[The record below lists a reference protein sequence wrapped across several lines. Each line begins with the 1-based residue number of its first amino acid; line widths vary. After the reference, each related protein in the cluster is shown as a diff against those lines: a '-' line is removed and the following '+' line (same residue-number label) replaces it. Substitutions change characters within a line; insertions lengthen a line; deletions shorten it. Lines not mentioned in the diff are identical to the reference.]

1 MTWFVMRR
9 WVSILAAA
17 TAMSVSAPAAGAR
30 QPEQPRA
37 REAISLHPE
46 NPHYFLWRGRPTI
59 LITSAEHYGAVMN
72 LDFDFRRY
80 LNTLA
85 AEGMNYTRLMSGAY
99 VEPEG
104 AFKITRNTLAPRP
117 RRYLAPWARSNQP
130 GYANG
135 GNKFDLS
142 KWDEAYFKRL
152 KTFVADGASK
162 NIVVELSLFCPMY
175 EDMQWALSPMNTV
188 NNVNGVGAIG
198 RNDVYTLDRNG
209 PLLAA
214 QVALVRKIVTELNEF
229 DNVIYEI
236 SNEPYFGGVTMAW
249 QHHIADTIV
258 ETERTLPSKHLISQ
272 NIANKSAKIAD
283 PHPSVSIFNF
293 HYATPPD
300 AVATNYALNKVIGDD
315 ETGFRGVDD
324 AFYRSEAWEFVLAGG
339 GLYNNLDYSFTVGHE
354 NGTFAYPSTQPGGG
368 SRALRRQ
375 LKVLRDF
382 MDSFDFVRMS
392 PDDSVIKAGVPD
404 GGAARALVDPGKAI
418 AIYVRKP
425 LPPAKPASTP
435 TSLEIQLAD
444 GVWSAEWVTMIGSV
458 VRGAQTARRWH
469 THARVSAVRA
479 RYRAASEARVA
490 APVVFPNEPCH
501 TVAHLGYQMSKPQP
515 ESKVD
520 VWQGTL
526 ALMVLKTLEVMGPL
540 HGFGLARRIEQ
551 TSGDRLALNPGTLY
565 PMLLKLEQEGSIESE
580 WGASENNR
588 RARFYRLTRAGRKQ
602 LEKEAQ
608 DWESATDIMARF
620 LAPKA
625 SR

>member
-1 MTWFVMRR
+1 MFLSLEDWMSRLGVATVTLA
-9 WVSILAAA
+9 VLLAASGTDA
-17 TAMSVSAPAAGAR
+17 QTRGV
-30 QPEQPRA
+30 

-59 LITSAEHYGAVMN
+59 LITSAEHYGAVMKV
-72 LDFDFRRY
+72 DFDFRRF

-142 KWDEAYFKRL
+142 KWDEVYFKRL

-162 NIVVELSLFCPMY
+162 KIVVELSLFCPMY

-188 NNVNGVGAIG
+188 NNVNGVGAVG

-300 AVATNYALNKVIGDD
+300 AVATNYALDKVIGDD

-354 NGTFAYPSTQPGGG
+354 DGTFAYPSTQPGGG

-375 LKVLRDF
+375 LKVLHDF

-392 PDDSVIKAGVPD
+392 PDDSVIKAGIPD

-458 VRGAQTARRWH
+458 VRGAQLRGGGIR
-469 THARVSAVRA
+469 
-479 RYRAASEARVA
+479 
-490 APVVFPNEPCH
+490 
-501 TVAHLGYQMSKPQP
+501 
-515 ESKVD
+515 
-520 VWQGTL
+520 
-526 ALMVLKTLEVMGPL
+526 TLESPPYEL
-540 HGFGLARRIEQ
+540 DIAL
-551 TSGDRLALNPGTLY
+551 RL
-565 PMLLKLEQEGSIESE
+565 KRE
-580 WGASENNR
+580 
-588 RARFYRLTRAGRKQ
+588 
-602 LEKEAQ
+602 
-608 DWESATDIMARF
+608 
-620 LAPKA
+620 
-625 SR
+625 

>member
-1 MTWFVMRR
+1 
-9 WVSILAAA
+9 
-17 TAMSVSAPAAGAR
+17 
-30 QPEQPRA
+30 
-37 REAISLHPE
+37 
-46 NPHYFLWRGRPTI
+46 
-59 LITSAEHYGAVMN
+59 
-72 LDFDFRRY
+72 
-80 LNTLA
+80 
-85 AEGMNYTRLMSGAY
+85 
-99 VEPEG
+99 
-104 AFKITRNTLAPRP
+104 
-117 RRYLAPWARSNQP
+117 
-130 GYANG
+130 
-135 GNKFDLS
+135 
-142 KWDEAYFKRL
+142 
-152 KTFVADGASK
+152 
-162 NIVVELSLFCPMY
+162 
-175 EDMQWALSPMNTV
+175 MQWALSPMNTV
-188 NNVNGVGAIG
+188 NNVNGVGAVG

-214 QVALVRKIVTELNEF
+214 QVELVRKIVTELNEF

-283 PHPSVSIFNF
+283 PHPAVSIFNF

-392 PDDSVIKAGVPD
+392 PDDSVIKAGIPD
-404 GGAARALVDPGKAI
+404 GGAARALVEPGKAI

-435 TSLEIQLAD
+435 TSMQIQLAD

-458 VRGAQTARRWH
+458 VRGAQLRGGGIR
-469 THARVSAVRA
+469 
-479 RYRAASEARVA
+479 
-490 APVVFPNEPCH
+490 
-501 TVAHLGYQMSKPQP
+501 
-515 ESKVD
+515 
-520 VWQGTL
+520 
-526 ALMVLKTLEVMGPL
+526 TLESPPYEL
-540 HGFGLARRIEQ
+540 DIAL
-551 TSGDRLALNPGTLY
+551 RL
-565 PMLLKLEQEGSIESE
+565 KRE
-580 WGASENNR
+580 
-588 RARFYRLTRAGRKQ
+588 
-602 LEKEAQ
+602 
-608 DWESATDIMARF
+608 
-620 LAPKA
+620 
-625 SR
+625 

>member
-1 MTWFVMRR
+1 MTWLVIRR
-9 WVSILAAA
+9 WVSILAVA

-72 LDFDFRRY
+72 LDFDFRLY

-104 AFKITRNTLAPRP
+104 AFKITRNTLAPRSH
-117 RRYLAPWARSNQP
+117 RYLAPWARSNQP

-188 NNVNGVGAIG
+188 NNVNGVGAVG

-209 PLLAA
+209 LLLAT

-283 PHPSVSIFNF
+283 PHSSVSIFNF

-354 NGTFAYPSTQPGGG
+354 DGTFAYPSTQPGGG

-382 MDSFDFVRMS
+382 MDSFDFVRLS
-392 PDDSVIKAGVPD
+392 PDDSVVKEGVPD

-425 LPPAKPASTP
+425 LPPAKPPSTP
-435 TSLEIQLAD
+435 TSLQIQLAD
-444 GVWSAEWVTMIGSV
+444 GVWSAEWVTM
-458 VRGAQTARRWH
+458 RGDLVHGGQLRGGGIR
-469 THARVSAVRA
+469 
-479 RYRAASEARVA
+479 
-490 APVVFPNEPCH
+490 
-501 TVAHLGYQMSKPQP
+501 
-515 ESKVD
+515 
-520 VWQGTL
+520 
-526 ALMVLKTLEVMGPL
+526 TLESPPYEL
-540 HGFGLARRIEQ
+540 DIAL
-551 TSGDRLALNPGTLY
+551 RL
-565 PMLLKLEQEGSIESE
+565 KRE
-580 WGASENNR
+580 
-588 RARFYRLTRAGRKQ
+588 
-602 LEKEAQ
+602 
-608 DWESATDIMARF
+608 
-620 LAPKA
+620 
-625 SR
+625 

>member
-1 MTWFVMRR
+1 
-9 WVSILAAA
+9 
-17 TAMSVSAPAAGAR
+17 
-30 QPEQPRA
+30 
-37 REAISLHPE
+37 
-46 NPHYFLWRGRPTI
+46 
-59 LITSAEHYGAVMN
+59 
-72 LDFDFRRY
+72 
-80 LNTLA
+80 
-85 AEGMNYTRLMSGAY
+85 
-99 VEPEG
+99 
-104 AFKITRNTLAPRP
+104 
-117 RRYLAPWARSNQP
+117 
-130 GYANG
+130 
-135 GNKFDLS
+135 
-142 KWDEAYFKRL
+142 
-152 KTFVADGASK
+152 
-162 NIVVELSLFCPMY
+162 
-175 EDMQWALSPMNTV
+175 MNTV
-188 NNVNGVGAIG
+188 NNVNGVGAVG

-392 PDDSVIKAGVPD
+392 PDDSVIKEGVPD

-425 LPPAKPASTP
+425 LPPAKPAVDADLTANP
-435 TSLEIQLAD
+435 ARRRRLERRVGHHDRQR
-444 GVWSAEWVTMIGSV
+444 GPRRSA
-458 VRGAQTARRWH
+458 ARRWH
-469 THARVSAVRA
+469 PHARVSAVRA

-551 TSGDRLALNPGTLY
+551 TSGDRLVPEPGHALSHAA
-565 PMLLKLEQEGSIESE
+565 E
-580 WGASENNR
+580 A
-588 RARFYRLTRAGRKQ
+588 RAGRQHRVRMGRVRKQ
-602 LEKEAQ
+602 SPCPLLSIDPCGPQAAGERGAGMGERDRHHGALPGPEGVAMNLYVGASPRGEDRDRHARVVIHTQ
-608 DWESATDIMARF
+608 TSSISASIGRSDSPPQMYVRSTEVTDCSSIATD
-620 LAPKA
+620 LN
-625 SR
+625 